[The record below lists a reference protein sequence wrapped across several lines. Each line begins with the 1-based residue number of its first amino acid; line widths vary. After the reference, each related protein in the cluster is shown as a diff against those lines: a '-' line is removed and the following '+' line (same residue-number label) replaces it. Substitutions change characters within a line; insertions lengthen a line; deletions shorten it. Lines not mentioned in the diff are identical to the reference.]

1 MSAALPETMNAI
13 EIAEHGGPES
23 LKLGQRPV
31 PEAGPGEVLIKV
43 AAAGINR
50 ADCLQRKGVY
60 PPPEGASDI
69 PGLEAAGTVV
79 ALGAGVSGFE
89 PGQPVCA
96 LLTGGGYAEYCAI
109 PAAVVLPLPDGLDL
123 TQAGGIPETF
133 FTVWANVYMR
143 AAFKPGETLLVHGGA
158 SGIGTTAIQ
167 LATALGSEVFVTAGT
182 AEKCVACERL
192 GAARAINYRDEDFV
206 VAIRDVTGGRG
217 VDVILD
223 MVAGHYVPRNLKV
236 LAPEGRLVHIAT
248 QSGHEVEV
256 NLATLMA
263 KGLTITGSRL
273 RPQPVGVKAKI
284 AAELSQ
290 KVWPLLAS
298 GRVKPVIDSTFALA
312 DAAGAHAKME
322 ADTHIGKIVLVV

>member
-1 MSAALPETMNAI
+1 MPETMPETMNAI
-13 EIAEHGGPES
+13 EITEPGGPEV
-23 LKLGQRPV
+23 LKLGRRPV
-31 PEAGPGEVLIKV
+31 PVAGPGEVLIKV

-69 PGLEAAGTVV
+69 PGLEAAGTVA

-96 LLTGGGYAEYCAI
+96 LLTGGGYAEHCAT
-109 PAAVVLPLPDGLDL
+109 PAAAVLGVPDGLDL
-123 TQAGGIPETF
+123 TQAGAVPETF
-133 FTVWANVYMR
+133 FTVWANVFMR
-143 AAFKPGETLLVHGGA
+143 AGLKPGETLLVHGGA

-167 LATALGSEVFVTAGT
+167 LAAALGSEVFVTAGT
-182 AEKCVACERL
+182 AEKCAACERL

-206 VAIRDVTGGRG
+206 AAIRDLTGGRG

-223 MVAGHYVPRNLKV
+223 MVAGDYLPRNLKV

-248 QSGHEVEV
+248 QSGHEVV
-256 NLATLMA
+256 VSLATVMA

-273 RPQPVGVKAKI
+273 RPQPVAVKAKI
-284 AAELSQ
+284 AAGLSQ
-290 KVWPLLAS
+290 TVWPLLAS
-298 GRVKPVIDSTFALA
+298 GRIKPVIDSTFALA

-322 ADTHIGKIVLVV
+322 ADTHIGKIVLVE